1 MTALTVE
8 VTADFQDEEEREAA
22 EWDLCSPDT
31 SYGHNVCRYQ
41 SSEGQGKKFTAR
53 NETQI
58 ETIKV
63 MDGSWYL
70 KITASNGG
78 VTGRVYTTKR
88 IVEQDDGESSG
99 EIVGVENDI
108 VRVDRC
114 DYGTVSENVSIR
126 SAESA
131 APALDQYAWMPQIS
145 FSSDPD
151 RIWHPICAQ
160 GFKENNHGATAVCRE
175 VGFWSGQ
182 VNGTYEMLEAGFPVG
197 KCNIGESLDAC
208 RAGAQDVTY
217 GCVTPL
223 VSSVFV

>member
-1 MTALTVE
+1 
-8 VTADFQDEEEREAA
+8 
-22 EWDLCSPDT
+22 
-31 SYGHNVCRYQ
+31 
-41 SSEGQGKKFTAR
+41 
-53 NETQI
+53 
-58 ETIKV
+58 
-63 MDGSWYL
+63 
-70 KITASNGG
+70 
-78 VTGRVYTTKR
+78 VYTTKR